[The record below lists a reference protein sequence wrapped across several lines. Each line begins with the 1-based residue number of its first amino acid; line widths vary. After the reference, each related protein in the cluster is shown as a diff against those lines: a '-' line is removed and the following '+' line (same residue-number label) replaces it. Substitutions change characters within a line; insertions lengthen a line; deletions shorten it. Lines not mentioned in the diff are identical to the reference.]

1 MRLILGMAETGLYT
15 CDELVD
21 KLKALDTL
29 MDEAETRSEIDT
41 GQSEHKFQTSIRTLR
56 EQYNKYLAML
66 KVQCPDKYHAIVGPS
81 VIKFGGSNCR

>member
-1 MRLILGMAETGLYT
+1 MAEAGLYT

-21 KLKALDTL
+21 KLKALDVL
-29 MDEAETRSEIDT
+29 MDEAETRSELDT

-56 EQYNKYLAML
+56 EQYDKYLKML

-81 VIKFGGSNCR
+81 AINFSSRNNKCR